1 MSVESSIPR
10 LCKSVKTF
18 GRTPVSV
25 PQVRGESCDIRLTW
39 PYFIRTCH
47 TNNCYATNQNGRVSR
62 MSQLLPLTCGTET
75 GVRPNVLT
83 DLQRQGMELSTDM
96 YKSL

>member
-1 MSVESSIPR
+1 MFNLASRRNFTAIVFSF
-10 LCKSVKTF
+10 L
-18 GRTPVSV
+18 GLL
-25 PQVRGESCDIRLTW
+25 LTVVDH
-39 PYFIRTCH
+39 FFEG
-47 TNNCYATNQNGRVSR
+47 NGRVSR

-83 DLQRQGMELSTDM
+83 DLQRRGMELSTDM

>member
-1 MSVESSIPR
+1 MFNLALWRNFTAIVFSFLGLLPTVVDDLFE
-10 LCKSVKTF
+10 
-18 GRTPVSV
+18 G
-25 PQVRGESCDIRLTW
+25 
-39 PYFIRTCH
+39 
-47 TNNCYATNQNGRVSR
+47 NGHVSR
-62 MSQLLPLTCGTET
+62 ISQLLPLTCGTET

>member
-1 MSVESSIPR
+1 MDLSRYMTALMKLFQHFYYGQIGKKCLIWRNFTAIVFSF
-10 LCKSVKTF
+10 L
-18 GRTPVSV
+18 GLL
-25 PQVRGESCDIRLTW
+25 LTVVDDL
-39 PYFIRTCH
+39 FEG
-47 TNNCYATNQNGRVSR
+47 NGRVSR

-83 DLQRQGMELSTDM
+83 DLQRRGMELFTDM

>member
-25 PQVRGESCDIRLTW
+25 PQVRGESC
-39 PYFIRTCH
+39 
-47 TNNCYATNQNGRVSR
+47 
-62 MSQLLPLTCGTET
+62 GTET
-75 GVRPNVLT
+75 GVWPNVLT
-83 DLQRQGMELSTDM
+83 DLERRGMELSTDM
-96 YKSL
+96 LKSL

>member
-1 MSVESSIPR
+1 MFSF
-10 LCKSVKTF
+10 L
-18 GRTPVSV
+18 GLL
-25 PQVRGESCDIRLTW
+25 LTVV
-39 PYFIRTCH
+39 YDLFEG
-47 TNNCYATNQNGRVSR
+47 NGRVSG

-83 DLQRQGMELSTDM
+83 DLQKRGMELSTDM